1 MEFRWRSSAGD
12 TLLSNGR
19 NWQIVLLAGVLL
31 ITLAAWHGVLRGTFQ
46 YDDFLNVV
54 RDPATTDP
62 SEFWS
67 RIATGFRPLLRAS
80 YFLDQRIWGMQ
91 APGFLA
97 TNLALHLFT
106 VSMVFALA
114 RYRLGSYLPA
124 AAAAAIFAV
133 QPAHAEVIAYVSGR
147 SSGLTAALLLL
158 GLLLYERAVRNTS
171 RQYKDQESVIHP
183 IQSPSVRESGSG
195 GWRIAAFA
203 VWICALLVKET
214 ALVFPLLLVV
224 WEITRPRPIPGIAKR
239 LLPFLMAVP
248 VIAIG
253 LFAAPRMRELLA
265 FSLSLRTPL
274 ESLWWNAVALPETM
288 SLWVRPWT
296 LSIEH
301 ASPTWSALRAAAGG
315 IFILGLGA
323 FAVIYRRR
331 APHVAFAVLFA
342 LTALLPTY
350 SVVAKL
356 DPVTEKP
363 LYLAWV
369 GVAMLLGALTA
380 RHARNPVV
388 LTLLAAA
395 ILGGTILSAKRVTVW
410 QNPVVLWSEAVTS
423 APESARAWNNLGM
436 ARFTAGDLDE
446 ADRAFARALE
456 IDPNHSQAFDAR
468 LTTRLLKET
477 TRERAMEPQ

>member
-1 MEFRWRSSAGD
+1 LVLNVRHR
-12 TLLSNGR
+12 
-19 NWQIVLLAGVLL
+19 QIFLFAGVVL
-31 ITLAAWHGVLRGTFQ
+31 ITLGAWHGVLWGTFQ
-46 YDDFLNVV
+46 YDDYLNVV
-54 RDPATTDP
+54 LDPATSDP

-67 RIATGFRPLLRAS
+67 RIATGFRPLLRVS
-80 YFLDQRIWGMQ
+80 YFLDHIIWGMQ

-97 TNLALHLFT
+97 TNLALHVCT
-106 VSMVFALA
+106 VSVVCTLA
-114 RYRLGSYLPA
+114 RRRLGSGLPA

-158 GLLLYERAVRNTS
+158 GLLLYERSIQNTG
-171 RQYKDQESVIHP
+171 RKHHDQESVVHETRR
-183 IQSPSVRESGSG
+183 PSVRGSGSG

-224 WEITRPRPIPGIAKR
+224 WEMTRPRPIPGVARR
-239 LLPFLMAVP
+239 LLPFLITVP
-248 VIAIG
+248 VIFIG
-253 LFAAPRMRELLA
+253 LFAAPGMRELLV
-265 FSLSLRTPL
+265 FSFALRTPL
-274 ESLWWNAVALPETM
+274 ESLSWNAVALPETM
-288 SLWVRPWT
+288 SLWVRPWA

-301 ASPTWSALRAAAGG
+301 AAPAWSALRAAAGG
-315 IFILGLGA
+315 ACILGIGA
-323 FAVIYRRR
+323 FAIIYRKR

-363 LYLAWV
+363 LYLAWF
-369 GVAMLLGALTA
+369 GIAMLIGALTA
-380 RHARNPVV
+380 RHARNPIV

-395 ILGGTILSAKRVTVW
+395 ILGGAILSAKRVAVW

-423 APESARAWNNLGM
+423 VPESARAWNNLGM
-436 ARFTAGDLDE
+436 ARFAAGDLDE

-456 IDPNHSQAFDAR
+456 INPNHPQAFEAR
-468 LTTRLLKET
+468 LTIRLLRET
-477 TRERAMEPQ
+477 NRAPRAVEPQ